1 MEYCCRV
8 WAGAASCYLE
18 LLNKLQK
25 WICRT
30 VGLPFAA
37 SLKLLAHRRK
47 VTSLSLFYYYY
58 FNRSSSELAQLVPR
72 LYSRRRSIRYSDRM
86 YDFSGTIPRCYMDF
100 YVNSFFPHTARLWN
114 SLPMECFHLTYDQNG
129 LKFRINRPLLIV
141 GSF

>member
-1 MEYCCRV
+1 MEYSYRV
-8 WAGAASCYLE
+8 WAGAASCYFE

-25 WICRT
+25 RICRT

-47 VTSLSLFYYYY
+47 VTSLSLFYSYY

-86 YDFSGTIPRCYMDF
+86 YDFSATIPRCYKDV
-100 YVNSFFPHTARLWN
+100 YVNSFFPCKARFWN
-114 SLPMECFHLTYDQNG
+114 FQLIECFPLTNDLSG
-129 LKFRINRPLLIV
+129 FKIRINRQLISV
-141 GSF
+141 CSF